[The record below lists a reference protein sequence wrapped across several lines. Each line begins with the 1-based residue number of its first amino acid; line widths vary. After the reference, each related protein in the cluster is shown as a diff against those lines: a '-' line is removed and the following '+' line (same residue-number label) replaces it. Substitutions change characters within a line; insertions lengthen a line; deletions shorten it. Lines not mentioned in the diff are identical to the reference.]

1 MKTYVKI
8 FLIVLIIAWAV
19 FIGMLDML
27 TDTMSNA
34 SFWLSYIPLEIRA
47 LFYLILTFI
56 MIAIV
61 MALWE

>member
-34 SFWLSYIPLEIRA
+34 SFGLSYIPLEIRA